1 MRKFSSKILSS
12 QCTVSPSSSTLRFIL
27 LVTGRP
33 TKKDAT
39 HQSVR
44 VHTRLALK
52 TVRQHSTKLDPL
64 DNLFC
69 KVCDSPLFS
78 QFHQVRDGGKM
89 NISKAIIGLFLIWIS
104 QTATIHSSAVQVD
117 PIASNLSSLF
127 HSRVKRGGYEMKC
140 KQSATGMFSCI
151 KCINS

>member
-1 MRKFSSKILSS
+1 MCTLSSNFS
-12 QCTVSPSSSTLRFIL
+12 QCTVSFSSSTLRFIL

-52 TVRQHSTKLDPL
+52 TVRYTLNQTLLTICSARFAILI
-64 DNLFC
+64 
-69 KVCDSPLFS
+69 LFS
-78 QFHQVRDGGKM
+78 QCHQVKDGGKM

-117 PIASNLSSLF
+117 PIASNLSKLF